1 MNCSHRSS
9 THSTSNAA
17 GGLPR
22 SFPAEVRV
30 SPQIENVDY
39 HTDFSVEKAARKDSG
54 IYTLKAENR
63 NGKDEAQCEL
73 VVLGTSIHGALQQS
87 NADFQYR

>member
-1 MNCSHRSS
+1 MASVFSLS
-9 THSTSNAA
+9 V
-17 GGLPR
+17 P
-22 SFPAEVRV
+22 
-30 SPQIENVDY
+30 PQIENVDY

-73 VVLGTSIHGALQQS
+73 VVLG
-87 NADFQYR
+87 R